1 LTKPC
6 PICGKHR
13 SYAFAPFDYD
23 SSEEIEVLVKHE
35 SNVTTLTAFTQWLL
49 YFEQEMAKEMRAEE
63 DVQRD
68 LGLIEGSE
76 EEEELEDDNEEAMEA
91 RPKKEKTMKF
101 KAKYETV
108 AYAHAGSRYDN
119 VMVIAV
125 HYVLLNNE
133 NIIDFWRDHST
144 RWIAANP
151 HQTGKSFV

>member
-13 SYAFAPFDYD
+13 SYAFAPFEYD
-23 SSEEIEVLVKHE
+23 GSEEIEVLVKHE
-35 SNVTTLTAFTQWLL
+35 NKVTTLSAFTQWLL
-49 YFEQEMAKEMRAEE
+49 YFEQEMAKEMCAEE

-76 EEEELEDDNEEAMEA
+76 EEEEMEDDNEEAMES
-91 RPKKEKTMKF
+91 RPKEEKTKKF
-101 KAKYETV
+101 KARYETV

-125 HYVLLNNE
+125 HFVLLNYE
-133 NIIDFWRDHST
+133 IFKDFWGNHST
-144 RWIAANP
+144 WWIAAKSR
-151 HQTGKSFV
+151 QTGESIV